1 MSQLTALQAMDARIM
16 AGIAKAGFS
25 DTGTYTA
32 PAGSPVACSFLVDR
46 NIVTIGDR
54 GQVVGQHV
62 QVTLFI
68 SQIARPVRGALVF
81 VSGTGET
88 FALAEPQLSDESQSR
103 WIVDIQ

>member
-1 MSQLTALQAMDARIM
+1 MSQLTVLQAMDARIIS
-16 AGIAKAGFS
+16 GIAKAGFS

>member
-1 MSQLTALQAMDARIM
+1 M
-16 AGIAKAGFS
+16 AGIAVAGFS

-32 PAGSPVACSFLVDR
+32 PAGSPLACSFLVDR

-62 QVTLFI
+62 QITLFI
-68 SQIARPVRGALVF
+68 SQIANPVRGAIVT
-81 VSGTGET
+81 VAGTGET